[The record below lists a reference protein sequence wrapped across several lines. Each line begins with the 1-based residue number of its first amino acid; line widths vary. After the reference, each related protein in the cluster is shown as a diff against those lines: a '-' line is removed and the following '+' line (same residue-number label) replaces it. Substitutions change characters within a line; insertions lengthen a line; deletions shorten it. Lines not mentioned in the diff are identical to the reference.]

1 MGLFTMPNPGAQI
14 MPRVQTEA
22 LIQFGQALL
31 QSLGGPIEE
40 ASLVSRLL
48 VDANLS
54 GHDSHG
60 VIQIPGYLEAYSDGL
75 IAPGVSFTHERET
88 PTTALIDGHWGF
100 GHRLAYEAM
109 QLAIAKARECGIS
122 AVGAYHCYHVGHLG
136 AHALLAAEAGM
147 VGIIAVNDGGGG
159 QRVVPHGGIAGRLST
174 NPLAA
179 GLPTGTAEPFVLD
192 ISTSVVAEGQ
202 IRLKRLQGEPMPLG
216 WMIDVLGRVT
226 TDPED
231 FFRMSGNLLPLGGAM
246 AYKGYGLALA
256 VEILAGILGRAGHS
270 RAEIPPYNNGLFAI
284 VIDIGRF
291 LPLEEFTAAVSNLV
305 AYIKSCPRDSGVD
318 EIVYP
323 GERAAQTRLYRR
335 RHGIDIDPGTWRR
348 LQTIAQGRGIQVPNS
363 V

>member
-1 MGLFTMPNPGAQI
+1 
-14 MPRVQTEA
+14 MPRVQAEA

-31 QSLGGPIEE
+31 QSLGTPTEE
-40 ASLVSRLL
+40 ASLVAHLL

-60 VIQIPGYLEAYSDGL
+60 VIQIPAYLEAFTEGL
-75 IAPGVSFTHERET
+75 IAPGAGFTRERET
-88 PTTALIDGHWGF
+88 STTALIDGHWGF

-109 QLAIAKARECGIS
+109 QLAIDKARGGGIS

-136 AHALLAAEAGM
+136 AYALLAAGVGM

-159 QRVVPHGGIAGRLST
+159 QRVVPHGGVSGRLST
-174 NPLAA
+174 NPLAV
-179 GLPTGTAEPFVLD
+179 GVPTGTGEPFLLD

-202 IRLKRLQGEPMPLG
+202 VRLKRLQGEQLPLG
-216 WMIDVLGRVT
+216 WMIDVLGRAT

-231 FFRMSGNLLPLGGAM
+231 FFRMAGSLLPLGGDRAH
-246 AYKGYGLALA
+246 KGYGLGLV
-256 VEILAGILGRAGHS
+256 VEVLAGILGRAGHA
-270 RAEIPPYNNGLFAI
+270 RAPIPSYNNGFFAI

-291 LPLEEFTAAVSNLV
+291 LPLEQFTAEVRSLI

-318 EIVYP
+318 EIIYP
-323 GERAAQTRLYRR
+323 GERAAHTRRYRR
-335 RHGIDIDPGTWRR
+335 RHGIEVDLETWRR
-348 LQTIAQGRGIQVPNS
+348 LQAIAQERGIQVPGS